1 MPIPYRSE
9 AGDSSNDLGQ
19 GSDFQFL
26 KKIQQGD
33 EDAVVLLYDRYSQ
46 LAYSII
52 FRVLRD
58 ECAAEELMQD
68 VFLQLWR
75 QPGLYDP
82 SRGSLRAWI
91 AVVCRHRAVDHLR
104 KRRHEVD
111 IDDANLS
118 VSANQEDSAGRA
130 QFLSQIQA
138 ELSRMPI
145 AERNVLELAYF
156 EGYTHSEISVKTGQ
170 PLGTVKSRLRSA
182 IGRLRSALLEKAA

>member
-1 MPIPYRSE
+1 MSTPYRSE
-9 AGDSSNDLGQ
+9 AAASLKDSGP
-19 GSDFQFL
+19 GSDVQL
-26 KKIQQGD
+26 LQKMQQGD
-33 EDAVVLLYDRYSQ
+33 QDAVLLLYDRYSQ

-52 FRVLRD
+52 LRVLRD
-58 ECAAEELMQD
+58 ECVAEELMQD

-82 SRGSLRAWI
+82 ARGTLRAWI

-118 VSANQEDSAGRA
+118 VSATQEESAGRA
-130 QFLSQIQA
+130 QFLGQIQT

-156 EGYTHSEISVKTGQ
+156 EGYTHSEISAKTGQ

-182 IGRLRSALLEKAA
+182 IGRLRTVFVEKAA